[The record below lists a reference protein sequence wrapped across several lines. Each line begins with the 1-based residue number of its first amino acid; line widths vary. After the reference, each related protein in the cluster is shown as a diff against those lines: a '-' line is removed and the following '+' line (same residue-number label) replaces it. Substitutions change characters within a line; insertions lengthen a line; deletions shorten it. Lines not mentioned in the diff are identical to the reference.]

1 MENNGIGIS
10 QTPCRSQQNFFTNYV
25 LVPKMQGSLPLA
37 HLVALESHYTKET
50 SPKKKKKK
58 KNGIVHIAL
67 GRPRNREINF

>member
-58 KNGIVHIAL
+58 KE
-67 GRPRNREINF
+67 RNSSHCIRETKKQRN